1 MDITTCDSWAIHLS
15 RVRNFWYFWNFWPIW
30 YFLLHVIPWCS
41 DHEFYFIAC
50 FQMFAACAQ
59 SGCVPTRHFLSC
71 SLQSPAERCWQQ
83 RVSAEELF
91 EDGPGSPR
99 QSMLSPRG
107 RDGLNV
113 WRVITRSMTCSK
125 KVLVSVIGSVRLLY
139 SHYTSIIPQWISI
152 KASI

>member
-30 YFLLHVIPWCS
+30 YFLLHVTPWCS
-41 DHEFYFIAC
+41 DHEFYFITC

-107 RDGLNV
+107 RDGFNV
-113 WRVITRSMTCSK
+113 WSLGAWLVAKRSWFRSLEVWGC
-125 KVLVSVIGSVRLLY
+125 
-139 SHYTSIIPQWISI
+139 YTPIIPPSYPNEYQ
-152 KASI
+152 